1 MRGWLQRLQRG
12 RLPPVPL
19 RAEGEGFAMPGEAFA
34 SGEAF
39 MALRDGAAHER
50 LKAQWQMREQLVA
63 ACAEGGLTAVCPLC
77 RVASAFGTP
86 GNAESFDPREGLACQ
101 RCRVSARVRHALNL
115 VVDGLDPATARVHLT
130 EQASSGF
137 VWLQRQ
143 FAHASGSEFGLDDD
157 RRRRLQGWFEHLG
170 GQGAL
175 VEQDVT
181 ALRFTD
187 ASLDAVGC
195 FDVLEHVPDYRRALA
210 EFARVLVPGGRLVLT
225 VPFLECEQATLVR
238 ARVAAD
244 GSIEHLL
251 PAEIHGDPVAGGV
264 LCFYHFGWDLLDA
277 CRQAGFIR
285 TEWVRCFAPGYALY
299 GLWTLRAQR

>member
-1 MRGWLQRLQRG
+1 MPRWLQRLQRG
-12 RLPPVPL
+12 RLPPVPR
-19 RAEGEGFAMPGEAFA
+19 RAQGDGFALPGEAFA
-34 SGEAF
+34 SREPF
-39 MALRDGAAHER
+39 MALRDGPGHER

-63 ACAEGGLTAVCPLC
+63 ACADDGLFAVCPLC

-86 GNAESFDPREGLACQ
+86 GNAQSFEPREGLACQ
-101 RCRVSARVRHALNL
+101 RCRVNARVRHALNL
-115 VVDGLDPATARVHLT
+115 LVDGLDPATARVHLT

-143 FAHASGSEFGLDDD
+143 FVHASGSEFGLSDGC
-157 RRRRLQGWFEHLG
+157 RERLQGWFEHLG
-170 GQGAL
+170 GQGEL

-187 ASLDAVGC
+187 ASLDAIGC
-195 FDVLEHVPDYRRALA
+195 FDVLEHVPGYRRALA

-225 VPFLECEQATLVR
+225 VPFQECEQATLVR
-238 ARVAAD
+238 ARVVAD

-251 PAEIHGDPVAGGV
+251 PPEIHGDPVAGGV

-277 CRQAGFIR
+277 CRQAGFR
-285 TEWVRCFAPGYALY
+285 RAEWLRCFSPGHALY